1 MKVLIAVAL
10 LAIVASLG
18 QALYAMSSGPDNSA
32 KVVRALTVRIALSLV
47 LFVALMLG
55 WYFGLIEPIDHR

>member
-1 MKVLIAVAL
+1 MKILIAVAL

-18 QALYAMSSGPDNSA
+18 QALFAMSSGPNNSA
-32 KVVRALTVRIALSLV
+32 KVVRALTVRIALSLA

-55 WYFGLIEPIDHR
+55 WYLGLIEPIDNR